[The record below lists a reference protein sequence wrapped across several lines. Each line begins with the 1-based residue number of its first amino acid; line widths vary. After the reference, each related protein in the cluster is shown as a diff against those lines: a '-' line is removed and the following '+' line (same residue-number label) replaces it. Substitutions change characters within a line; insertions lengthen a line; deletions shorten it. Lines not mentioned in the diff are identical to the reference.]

1 MKRLSDITPILF
13 CSPAVTNGD
22 ILVEIIFYQSPLLR
36 RLQTPL
42 YAFLAVPTVKIFG
55 LTEFAVRL
63 PNAIFSVLAIGAIY
77 LLANKLFPDQ
87 ELKIK
92 NLKLKIGNIAAA
104 ILSVSPW
111 HIQLSRGAFEAN
123 LATFLLPMG
132 IYFFLESHPFLSALF
147 LPQPLTPTI
156 LPD

>member
-1 MKRLSDITPILF
+1 M
-13 CSPAVTNGD
+13 
-22 ILVEIIFYQSPLLR
+22 R
-36 RLQTPL
+36 RLLILALVIGSITRLLWLSRYPVGFTPDEAAFGYNAYSLLLTGRDEWGTSWWKLFFTNLRSFGDYKLPL

-77 LLANKLFPDQ
+77 LLANKLFPDK

-104 ILSVSPW
+104 ILSVSPG
-111 HIQLSRGAFEAN
+111 ISSSRGS
-123 LATFLLPMG
+123 L
-132 IYFFLESHPFLSALF
+132 
-147 LPQPLTPTI
+147 
-156 LPD
+156 